1 MNKNKKKIFI
11 ALGIIFLVVI
21 IAVIVFL
28 VQYQIKWRDFENFST
43 DRFSIKYPEGWTS
56 ENDTSDVGDMKTFKD
71 KDEKNGVRVLILKK
85 SDMPENQNTIEK
97 LKNDILEQMEES
109 DYRIYQIGEP
119 KIESIK
125 KYNTDAIKIDFEY
138 ETLLGTSHIIFAFFE
153 KDEIFFNV
161 VCQGEQI
168 DIFNKMIESF
178 KMK

>member
-56 ENDTSDVGDMKTFKD
+56 ENDISDVGDMKTFKD

-138 ETLLGTSHIIFAFFE
+138 ETLLGTSHIIYAFFE

>member
-1 MNKNKKKIFI
+1 MLKKNKKKLIT
-11 ALGIIFLVVI
+11 LGIIFLIAI
-21 IAVIVFL
+21 IIILAFF
-28 VQYQIKWRDFENFST
+28 VQYKIKWSDFEDFST
-43 DRFSIKYPEGWTS
+43 DMFSIKFPEGWTS

-109 DYRIYQIGEP
+109 DYRIYQRGEP

-138 ETLLGTSHIIFAFFE
+138 ETLLGTSHIIYAFFE